1 MDPNGSY
8 YIWTPT
14 LDPLPLFV
22 YHACLQDHNY
32 TTSSCACCLHCLN
45 TKVGLMLSYFGHCG
59 TSQSIIKL
67 RSVLSPWDLGQM
79 LDGALHLLKCHEPY
93 LIFFN
98 VQ

>member
-1 MDPNGSY
+1 
-8 YIWTPT
+8 
-14 LDPLPLFV
+14 
-22 YHACLQDHNY
+22 
-32 TTSSCACCLHCLN
+32 
-45 TKVGLMLSYFGHCG
+45 MLSYFGHCG